1 VRLYWKV
8 GHALLQA
15 KQSGTDPF
23 AAIESIIPW
32 DAVTQSVTEAQTL
45 TQSEDFDYL
54 HRIGDGY
61 TQIRRYAPAFLDAL
75 HMKAAPAARDILDA
89 VATLKTLTASNAR
102 KVAGRLCEEAVG
114 APSLYRGNVSVSPS
128 QQP

>member
-32 DAVTQSVTEAQTL
+32 DAFTQSVTEAQTL

-54 HRIGDGY
+54 HRIGDGD

-75 HMKAAPAARDILDA
+75 HMKAARAARDILDA
-89 VATLKTLTASNAR
+89 VATLKTMNASNAR

-114 APSLYRGNVSVSPS
+114 ASSLYRGNVSISPS

>member
-89 VATLKTLTASNAR
+89 VATLKTLNASNAR